1 MLCVLLTKK
10 PQKIILFQMRKLKI
24 KKSPGQKP
32 QLPKGEYGFVIG
44 NGTSRKDLNIEQ
56 LMDYGLLY
64 ACNWFF
70 KEEFRPHLLISSDEP
85 MTRTIVKQYSQ
96 YPKSNWFYTWY
107 PKPGSGA
114 KKATTPEKF
123 AAGPMAA
130 HLAAYHFESP
140 KVFLIGMDFFGFGS
154 KDKEEN
160 GVMNNLYEGMK
171 HYAKI
176 PEEDNH
182 KNGAP
187 TYRNWQRRYQ
197 WILKRYPNTQF
208 YHVNPFEG
216 KSPERL
222 RGFENFHQITFDNLI
237 DHLTND
243 AELVDILEKTEE
255 DKKLA
260 LETNPDDVRACIER
274 QIAGQE
280 NCIYPDLLNPQDVLN
295 IRVNVS
301 KEYEKILKKQGQ
313 IEGLELGLNI
323 AGFEIK
329 VPPQLVRE
337 GNITR
342 IASVKEIE
350 NSFNKEHQFRTVLA
364 QQSEVMEAKFNVDVS
379 PQKTKKQ
386 PSMDLPPPPPPPGM
400 DLPPPPPPPSV

>member
-1 MLCVLLTKK
+1 
-10 PQKIILFQMRKLKI
+10 MRKLKI

-32 QLPKGEYGFVIG
+32 NLPKGEYAFVIG

-64 ACNWFF
+64 GCNWFF
-70 KEEFRPHLLISSDEP
+70 REEFRPHLLVSSDEP
-85 MTRTIVKQYSQ
+85 MTRTIIKQYSQ

-107 PKPGSGA
+107 PKPGSGS

-154 KDKEEN
+154 TDKEQN
-160 GVMNNLYEGMK
+160 GLMNNLYEGMK
-171 HYAKI
+171 HYAKV
-176 PEEDNH
+176 PEEENQ

-222 RGFENFHQITFDNLI
+222 RGFDNFHQITFDNLI
-237 DHLTND
+237 DHLKKD
-243 AELVDILEKTEE
+243 VELVDILEKTDE
-255 DKKLA
+255 DRKLA
-260 LETNPDDVRACIER
+260 KEINPDDIRACLER

-295 IRVNVS
+295 IRVQVS

-323 AGFEIK
+323 AGYEIK
-329 VPPQLVRE
+329 VPPQLIRE

-342 IASVKEIE
+342 IANVKEIE
-350 NSFNKEHQFRTVLA
+350 NFFNKEHQLRTALA
-364 QQSEVMEAKFNVDVS
+364 QQSEVMEVKFNVDVS
-379 PQKTKKQ
+379 PQKTEKK
-386 PSMDLPPPPPPPGM
+386 PSMDLPPPPPPGL
-400 DLPPPPPPPSV
+400 DLPPPPPPPSF